1 MSGKEAKTPEHH
13 EVFLKNLKY
22 ATKFLEQEGIIGVLE
37 PINHMSVPD
46 YFLHDYNYALDV
58 IKTVGSSHLKLMVD
72 LFHMQILNGNIINTL
87 KTVMP
92 VVGHVQI
99 AQTPDRNE
107 PNTLGELN
115 LQYIL
120 EFLDKNGYTDH
131 VGCEYRPL
139 TTTSSGLSWIQEF
152 GYKL

>member
-22 ATKFLEQEGIIGVLE
+22 ATKFLEQEGITGVLE
-37 PINHMSVPD
+37 PINHISVPG
-46 YFLHDYNYALDV
+46 YFLHDYNYAIDV
-58 IKTVGSSHLKLMVD
+58 INTVGSSHLKLMVD

-87 KTVMP
+87 KKIMP

-107 PNTLGELN
+107 PNTPGEVN
-115 LQYIL
+115 LQYVLNFL
-120 EFLDKNGYTDH
+120 EKNGYNEH

-139 TTTSSGLSWIQEF
+139 TTTSDGLSWIQEF